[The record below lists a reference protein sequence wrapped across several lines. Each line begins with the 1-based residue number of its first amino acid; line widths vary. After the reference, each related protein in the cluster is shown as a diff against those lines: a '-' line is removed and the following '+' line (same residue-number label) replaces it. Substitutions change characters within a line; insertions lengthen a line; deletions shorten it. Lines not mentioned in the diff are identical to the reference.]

1 MVKFSPAVRLAPV
14 QSLWCPQNE
23 FVFQSDASTTTGFKL
38 TDANG
43 EPITQV
49 VRMSGMHVN
58 EIFNTLTV
66 YAKQRDDQLRRFEF
80 VETLRPTIFR
90 IDVQIDTQPH
100 ATSNFSPELLYR
112 FFKENTLSDM
122 TYEAWLSNCIV
133 MLSPQQLGMGA
144 DYGEN
149 IAKVTTIDLVVHMR
163 ESPIGKRLRE
173 NYEGIEYTGSGS
185 HAESVSSPYFVLRAS
200 FDYENRGLLMNAR
213 MEVVRKRNARAYK
226 GLTGLVKDERGL
238 PYQRGIKPA

>member
-1 MVKFSPAVRLAPV
+1 
-14 QSLWCPQNE
+14 
-23 FVFQSDASTTTGFKL
+23 
-38 TDANG
+38 
-43 EPITQV
+43 
-49 VRMSGMHVN
+49 
-58 EIFNTLTV
+58 
-66 YAKQRDDQLRRFEF
+66 
-80 VETLRPTIFR
+80 
-90 IDVQIDTQPH
+90 
-100 ATSNFSPELLYR
+100 
-112 FFKENTLSDM
+112 
-122 TYEAWLSNCIV
+122 